1 MCYRPSQPRP
11 SNHRPRWGIYSLVR
25 ASVAFHFC
33 CPCCRF
39 HLSLGHRRRRLSRG
53 HHRRRR
59 WRTDSVASIGPLLAV
74 SRTSAVPL
82 SNSLDIIA
90 ADTDT
95 KCRVPCLHLVFGRQS
110 VDEDG
115 VQHVFVNCQS
125 FSTHFC
131 VKILDPTHLLEWDAP
146 RRYIKTI
153 KAPGDVGYGPRRLR
167 AVLRKESDIRFPWQ
181 GTPV

>member
-11 SNHRPRWGIYSLVR
+11 SHHRPRWGIYSLVR

-59 WRTDSVASIGPLLAV
+59 RRTDSVASIGPLLAV

-95 KCRVPCLHLVFGRQS
+95 KCRVPCLHLVFGKAMKMVYSMWSSS
-110 VDEDG
+110 VNPA
-115 VQHVFVNCQS
+115 VRIS
-125 FSTHFC
+125 AARSS
-131 VKILDPTHLLEWDAP
+131 ILPISSIGLLPGAILKLS
-146 RRYIKTI
+146 RRRENLDL
-153 KAPGDVGYGPRRLR
+153 P
-167 AVLRKESDIRFPWQ
+167 
-181 GTPV
+181 PVV